1 MAELIAEYE
10 PTQDERTMA
19 SLAQALQVVAG
30 WIAPL
35 VFLIIKRDSK
45 FVLFHALQALLFQA
59 CLVFFWICF
68 MVVWFVFIFSTV
80 FTTAAT
86 APHGQPPVGFF
97 IAFPLFWLFA
107 MGGWVLV
114 LILAIVYA
122 IKAGRGEW
130 ADYPLV
136 GEWSRRILHIQ

>member
-80 FTTAAT
+80 FTTAAM

-136 GEWSRRILHIQ
+136 GGWSRRILHIQ

>member
-80 FTTAAT
+80 FTTAAA

-136 GEWSRRILHIQ
+136 GGWSRRILHIQ